1 VAACKLRTRPI
12 VVTSVTTITGI
23 LPLALA
29 GSDAPQMSPMASAI
43 AWGLTAATVLT
54 LLVVPCAYRVSV
66 RFGAGIDEL
75 LGPLWRRI
83 RGGDNR
89 GSAT

>member
-1 VAACKLRTRPI
+1 MRPI
-12 VVTSVTTITGI
+12 VVTSMTTITGL

-29 GSDAPQMSPMASAI
+29 GSDAPLMSPMASAI

-66 RFGAGIDEL
+66 RFGDGLDNL

-83 RGGDNR
+83 RGDDR